1 MDPFSQECSFQNL
14 LNSQQPN
21 TSFSFLNREPSI
33 EVTSSD
39 AKWAEDDTEDE
50 HTVCDRKQ
58 RRIALISAW
67 LNTSKDPV
75 VGNEQKAIA
84 FWKQIAGYFAS
95 CPKVAGLQKRGETQC
110 KQRWRKLNEV
120 FVSLLGVLMQL
131 GNKNPVGRVRMM
143 Y

>member
-1 MDPFSQECSFQNL
+1 M
-14 LNSQQPN
+14 
-21 TSFSFLNREPSI
+21 
-33 EVTSSD
+33 SD
-39 AKWAEDDTEDE
+39 HKERRKWSPTEDI
-50 HTVCDRKQ
+50 V
-58 RRIALISAW
+58 LISAW

-84 FWKQIAGYFAS
+84 FWKRIAGYFAS
-95 CPKVAGLQKRGETQC
+95 FPKVAGLQKRGETQC